1 MYLLGT
7 EFAKLTRPWKA
18 GKPMEVFTCVSMG
31 MSLDPTQTISLN
43 TRQWRLDWKTKM
55 KEKKHLNENNELF
68 VMCGRKLDLPL
79 FCHYPFKL
87 LNHNWNYHLLL
98 CNSSMCHSGSFPQ
111 QYLFNLT
118 FVCLFPWHHF
128 HRANPAQWEF
138 CTLSASYVT
147 PPPLTRI
154 WDTGTKHHRSASSS
168 DILIPYR
175 KVKKKSYWR

>member
-68 VMCGRKLDLPL
+68 VTCGRKLDLPL

-98 CNSSMCHSGSFPQ
+98 CNFHVSFG
-111 QYLFNLT
+111 FI
-118 FVCLFPWHHF
+118 
-128 HRANPAQWEF
+128 
-138 CTLSASYVT
+138 LSALFIWSYFCVSI
-147 PPPLTRI
+147 PLTPFSQS
-154 WDTGTKHHRSASSS
+154 KHSILGILHSFCPLCNSSPS
-168 DILIPYR
+168 DKNLGRRHKAPQICFI
-175 KVKKKSYWR
+175 KWRLNSL